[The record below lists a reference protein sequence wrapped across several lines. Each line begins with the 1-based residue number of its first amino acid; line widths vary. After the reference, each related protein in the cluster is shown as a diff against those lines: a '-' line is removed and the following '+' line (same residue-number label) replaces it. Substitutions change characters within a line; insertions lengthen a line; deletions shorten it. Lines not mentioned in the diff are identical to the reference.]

1 MAATQEV
8 ASLIGGVFFI
18 ILLGA
23 MANAAQRR
31 SVSIPFPALVLQQFT
46 INPMR
51 ADGLVTLVGR
61 PEGIVGW
68 FLTTIG
74 IDTTTTLLITN
85 EYVYITRSSL
95 SGQTRQTA
103 PMHNIASTHCGYAT
117 NLLWVILA
125 VMAPLGGFAATLG
138 LSTFWPFLLSVALSL
153 VFVLLFYLSK
163 KLMLA
168 FETNGGLVLGVTFK
182 KGIIENVPVDIDQV
196 TQVIMLFNQQLRR
209 GSPQPAPAAGGF
221 QYQAAPR

>member
-1 MAATQEV
+1 MAANELG
-8 ASLIGGVFFI
+8 SMIGGLFV
-18 ILLGA
+18 ILVLGA
-23 MANAAQRR
+23 AASAASRR
-31 SVSIPFPALVLQQFT
+31 GVSIPFPALVLQQFN

-68 FLTTIG
+68 FLHAIG

-95 SGQTRQTA
+95 SGQIRQTA

-117 NLLWVILA
+117 NLIWIILA
-125 VMAPLGGFAATLG
+125 VAAPIGGFAITMGAG
-138 LSTFWPFLLSVALSL
+138 AFWPFLFSVALSL
-153 VFVLLFYLSK
+153 CFVLLFYLSK
-163 KLMLA
+163 KLMIA

-182 KGIIENVPVDIDQV
+182 KGIIENVPVDIEHV
-196 TQVIMLFNQQLRR
+196 TQVITLFNQQLRR
-209 GSPQPAPAAGGF
+209 GSPQPAPVAGGYQF
-221 QYQAAPR
+221 QAAPR